1 MDMVESPGLSFFEGP
16 SHLID
21 ESTGKQVGISV
32 NESMD
37 VAIMGNAPYGP
48 HQH

>member
-1 MDMVESPGLSFFEGP
+1 
-16 SHLID
+16 
-21 ESTGKQVGISV
+21 VGISV

-37 VAIMGNAPYGP
+37 VRVMGNAPYGP